1 VQKHYNFTM
10 KTARIPPVRVEP
22 ELRAEVE
29 SMLADGETL
38 SDFVESSIREKVGRR
53 RVQEEFVARGLRSLD
68 EARATGLY
76 VEADVV
82 LANLERKL
90 EGARTRLAK
99 KAK

>member
-1 VQKHYNFTM
+1 M

-68 EARATGLY
+68 EARATGVY
-76 VEADVV
+76 VDADFV

-90 EGARTRLAK
+90 DGARTRLAK

>member
-1 VQKHYNFTM
+1 M

-29 SMLADGETL
+29 AMLADGETL
-38 SDFVESSIREKVGRR
+38 SDFVEKSIREKVGRR
-53 RVQEEFVARGLRSLD
+53 RVHEEFVARGLRSLD
-68 EARATGLY
+68 EARVTGEY

-99 KAK
+99 TKK